1 MKIDAGAQSIL
12 RQMGRTDK
20 SLGNAQAQIAS
31 GLKNPNP
38 ASDPSASILAKNINM
53 EISTTK
59 RVQSVVTQAKNTAE
73 IAWGTLR
80 ANTEILNK
88 MRTLAIQASNGTHMS
103 QDRNDMNA
111 VFQNHVEQISSNACA
126 TWGSRTLLDGSFFMN
141 CQTSSNVIEA
151 SVTGTDITAE
161 LNDDDLTINGVNVGA
176 VGASALEIAAA
187 INAQTSIT
195 QVTASILASATGRGE
210 FSNISAADPVIII
223 NGVEVHVG
231 PFAETDSVDK
241 VIGKVTAA
249 INQCPDLLDLSISA
263 TNVNGHLQI
272 NAYSGDELTIVY
284 SGISENNVAGP
295 ASATYSSAVSLL
307 SVNPI
312 IIGGTAPENAG
323 LVSGTI
329 AASGITTVTFSD
341 MRADAIFSSAIPDL
355 TTQSNAQAAIS
366 AIDAALTNVLNEMTR
381 ISSSY
386 SSRFEDLEENMGE
399 IVLNLQEDLSAL
411 EDVDFAEA
419 ITNTER
425 LKALKEA
432 AMAALKTEFRAYDQ
446 LGHLVADSLRGH

>member
-38 ASDPSASILAKNINM
+38 ASDPSSSILAKNLTM

-59 RVQSVVTQAKNTAE
+59 RAQSVVTQAKNTAE

-88 MRTLAIQASNGTHMS
+88 MRTLAIQASNGTHIS

-141 CQTSSNVIEA
+141 CQTSSNVVEA
-151 SVTGTDITAE
+151 NVTGTDITAE

-176 VGASALEIAAA
+176 AGASALEIAAA

-195 QVTASILASATGRGE
+195 QVTASTLASATGNGE

-231 PFAETDSVDK
+231 PFAETYSVDK
-241 VIGKVTAA
+241 VLGKVTAA

-272 NAYSGDELTIVY
+272 NAYSGDDLTIVY

-295 ASATYSSAVSLL
+295 VSATYSSAVSLL

-355 TTQSNAQAAIS
+355 TTQSNAQAAIT
-366 AIDAALTNVLNEMTR
+366 AIDAALTNVLNEMIR

-399 IVLNLQEDLSAL
+399 IVLNLQKDLSAL

-419 ITNTER
+419 ITNSER